1 MDEFQ
6 ISNNF
11 ATGFAG
17 RAIFMFAM
25 LFLLWMMF
33 RANTLAHERG
43 SNLFQKI
50 LGTAISGSVL
60 LFNLT
65 AWNHFPAFFNNWAY
79 SLSQLDSLSV
89 GGQRFVDNMG
99 ATGFIDAGLIPSDPV
114 SMVFWL
120 GITIAL
126 FLGIWT
132 APQPKE

>member
-11 ATGFAG
+11 ATGFIG
-17 RAIFMFAM
+17 RAILMFAM

-33 RANTLAHERG
+33 RASTLAHERG
-43 SNLFQKI
+43 SNLLQKI

-60 LFNLT
+60 VFNLT
-65 AWNHFPAFFNNWAY
+65 AWNTFPAFFNNWAY
-79 SLSQLDSLSV
+79 SLSQLDSLSA

-99 ATGFIDAGLIPSDPV
+99 ATGYLDTGWIPSDPV
-114 SMVFWL
+114 SVVFWL

-126 FLGIWT
+126 FYGIWT
-132 APQPKE
+132 APEPKE

>member
-1 MDEFQ
+1 
-6 ISNNF
+6 
-11 ATGFAG
+11 
-17 RAIFMFAM
+17 M

-99 ATGFIDAGLIPSDPV
+99 ATGFIDGGLIPSDPV
-114 SMVFWL
+114 SIVFWL

>member
-1 MDEFQ
+1 MNEFQ
-6 ISNNF
+6 INQNF
-11 ATGFAG
+11 IMGMSG
-17 RAIFMFAM
+17 QAIFMFAM

-43 SNLFQKI
+43 SNLIQKI

-60 LFNLT
+60 LFNLG
-65 AWNHFPAFFNNWAY
+65 AWNTFPAFFNNWAY
-79 SLSQLDSLSV
+79 SLSQLDSLSA
-89 GGQRFVDNMG
+89 GGQRFVDQVG
-99 ATGFIDAGLIPSDPV
+99 ATGYVDAGLIPSDPV
-114 SMVFWL
+114 SIVFWL

>member
-6 ISNNF
+6 INQNF
-11 ATGFAG
+11 IMGMSGQAV
-17 RAIFMFAM
+17 FMFAM

-43 SNLFQKI
+43 SNLIQKI

-60 LFNLT
+60 LFNLG
-65 AWNHFPAFFNNWAY
+65 AWNAFPAFFNNWAY

-89 GGQRFVDNMG
+89 GGQRFVDQVG
-99 ATGFIDAGLIPSDPV
+99 ATGYVDGGLIPSDPV
-114 SMVFWL
+114 SIVFWL

>member
-11 ATGFAG
+11 ATGFIG
-17 RAIFMFAM
+17 RTIFMFAM

-43 SNLFQKI
+43 SNLIQKI

-60 LFNLT
+60 VFNLT
-65 AWNHFPAFFNNWAY
+65 AWNTFPAFFNNWAY

-89 GGQRFVDNMG
+89 GGQRFVDNM
-99 ATGFIDAGLIPSDPV
+99 
-114 SMVFWL
+114 
-120 GITIAL
+120 
-126 FLGIWT
+126 
-132 APQPKE
+132 